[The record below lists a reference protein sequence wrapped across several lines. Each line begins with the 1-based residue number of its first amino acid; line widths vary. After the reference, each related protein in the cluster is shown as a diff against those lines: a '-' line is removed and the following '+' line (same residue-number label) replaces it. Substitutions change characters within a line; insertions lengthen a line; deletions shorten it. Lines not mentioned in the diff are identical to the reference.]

1 MKKLFTLVAICLT
14 LAVATAFAET
24 QKSEIGAVNTEQSDH
39 YDALLSVGC
48 PMFYVAV
55 ANGEV
60 VPELHPTEVGNV
72 SEGFKGS
79 VFRPPLNIYS

>member
-24 QKSEIGAVNTEQSDH
+24 QKSEIGAVNTELSDH
-39 YDALLSVGC
+39 YDGLLPVGV
-48 PMFYVAV
+48 PMFYIAV

-60 VPELHPTEVGNV
+60 VPDFHPAKVGV
-72 SEGFKGS
+72 TSKGFVGS
-79 VFRPPLNIYS
+79 VFHPPLNSN